1 MLNSFARW
9 IVSRTKREAY
19 KAAHGLAK
27 DAVMLG
33 NDAYGWKNTNFYSP
47 LSYLGESSF
56 FDLIAFLDMFHEPY

>member
-27 DAVMLG
+27 DVVMLG
-33 NDAYGWKNTNFYSP
+33 NDAYGWKKIPTFILHEVIS
-47 LSYLGESSF
+47 ESLVFSIWLLF
-56 FDLIAFLDMFHEPY
+56 

>member
-27 DAVMLG
+27 DVVMLG
-33 NDAYGWKNTNFYSP
+33 NDAYGWKKIPTFI
-47 LSYLGESSF
+47 L
-56 FDLIAFLDMFHEPY
+56 H